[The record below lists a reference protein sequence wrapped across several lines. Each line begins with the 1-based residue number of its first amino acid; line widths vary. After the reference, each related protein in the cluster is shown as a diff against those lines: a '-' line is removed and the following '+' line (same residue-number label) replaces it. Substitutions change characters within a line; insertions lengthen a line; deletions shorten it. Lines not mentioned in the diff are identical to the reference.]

1 MDARLR
7 ELEGVE
13 EDVGVF
19 VPWELIL
26 RCAANRCGVGLEN
39 EACDCTDEGF
49 ARHCS

>member
-1 MDARLR
+1 VRLR

-13 EDVGVF
+13 DEVGVF

-26 RCAANRCGVGLEN
+26 RCATNGCGFGLGAGAVHCRE
-39 EACDCTDEGF
+39 EGF

>member
-13 EDVGVF
+13 EEVGVF

-26 RCAANRCGVGLEN
+26 RCATNGCGTGW
-39 EACDCTDEGF
+39 EAAACGGTEEGF